1 MEGVLDK
8 LLQLSTENEIVEF
21 KEAKTQF
28 DKDKLGQYFS
38 ALANEANLNGQN
50 EGYLVMGVKNDKSI
64 VGTTIN
70 EDQINDY
77 KAEMVR
83 HTSPRINFHTVYPVI
98 KDNKKVLLF
107 VIPAAPKGQ
116 PISWKGHYYGRD
128 GESLGALNQ
137 YEFDRIR
144 SQIASQD
151 WSAQLIKTATI
162 EDLSKEAIDFAKIQ
176 YKEKH
181 PKLKEEI
188 DSWSDETFLDKAK
201 VTSKGKI
208 TNAAILLLGKP
219 ESEHFINPATAR
231 ISWILK
237 DKDNIEKDYEHFYNP
252 FITAVEQLSSKIRNL
267 KYRYIKAGTLFPDE
281 VDQYDPYIIREALHN
296 CIAHQDYYL
305 GGKIIVV
312 ENEDGWLT
320 FTNSGKFIPNSVEEV
335 VTSDSPEPKY
345 RNTFL
350 VGAMVNLNMIDTI
363 GSGIKRMYNIQRKK
377 FFPLPEYDLS
387 EQKVK
392 VTIIGKV
399 VDVNYARKMAEMPN
413 LTLDE
418 IILLDKVAKQKT
430 LSDDEIKSLKIKHL
444 IEGRKPNFH
453 ISSDVAAV
461 TGDKTDYMKQRGIDD
476 KYCQK
481 MILDYLGKFGQGQR
495 TDFENLL
502 LDKLPDILDL
512 QQKKN
517 KIKNN
522 LQALRKIGKITNID
536 KIWALSK
543 SKT

>member
-1 MEGVLDK
+1 
-8 LLQLSTENEIVEF
+8 
-21 KEAKTQF
+21 
-28 DKDKLGQYFS
+28 
-38 ALANEANLNGQN
+38 
-50 EGYLVMGVKNDKSI
+50 
-64 VGTTIN
+64 
-70 EDQINDY
+70 
-77 KAEMVR
+77 
-83 HTSPRINFHTVYPVI
+83 
-98 KDNKKVLLF
+98 
-107 VIPAAPKGQ
+107 
-116 PISWKGHYYGRD
+116 
-128 GESLGALNQ
+128 
-137 YEFDRIR
+137 
-144 SQIASQD
+144 
-151 WSAQLIKTATI
+151 
-162 EDLSKEAIDFAKIQ
+162 
-176 YKEKH
+176 
-181 PKLKEEI
+181 
-188 DSWSDETFLDKAK
+188 
-201 VTSKGKI
+201 
-208 TNAAILLLGKP
+208 
-219 ESEHFINPATAR
+219 
-231 ISWILK
+231 
-237 DKDNIEKDYEHFYNP
+237 
-252 FITAVEQLSSKIRNL
+252 
-267 KYRYIKAGTLFPDE
+267 
-281 VDQYDPYIIREALHN
+281 
-296 CIAHQDYYL
+296 
-305 GGKIIVV
+305 
-312 ENEDGWLT
+312 
-320 FTNSGKFIPNSVEEV
+320 
-335 VTSDSPEPKY
+335 
-345 RNTFL
+345 
-350 VGAMVNLNMIDTI
+350 
-363 GSGIKRMYNIQRKK
+363 MYNIQRKK

-536 KIWALSK
+536 NRRALHGRRHLRRPVQADCRPVDLSPGRPAGGKLAGATEGNRRADFLGAGLSRLIHKAKRALSGASRDTDRQAQPATLASETRAAGLLLSHLRTRSASPIREYLPVESRNTRISLRPAIWACITRQRPASLMK
-543 SKT
+543 PVF